1 MDYTING
8 HNIFF
13 IVFITFICSL
23 ILVPIVKKIANH
35 IGAIDYPNERKVHK
49 KPIPRLGG
57 LAIFLSFM
65 FGYVLFG
72 QITVQMLSILI
83 SGFVLIIVGICDDI
97 KPLKP
102 HVKLIGQIIASL
114 IIVFYGN
121 ITIPS
126 ISAFGNS
133 IEFGVWGS
141 ILAVIFIVA
150 IINAINLIDG
160 LDGLAAGTSSI
171 FFLATSIIAFYMV
184 RINGLD
190 VILSLIMLGSTLG
203 FLFYNFNPASI
214 FMGDTGSMFLGFMIS
229 VIALLGYKGTTVT
242 SLIVPIIILL
252 LPILDTIFAILRRII
267 KGESIGSADKAHIH
281 HQLLKLNKSTR
292 KTVLIMYGINI
303 LCAAISILY
312 VLGDNRLAIIL
323 YIVLI
328 VIALFLVYK
337 TDILFEHHK

>member
-1 MDYTING
+1 MEYTVNG
-8 HNIFF
+8 HNIFY
-13 IVFITFICSL
+13 IVIITFICSL
-23 ILVPIVKKIANH
+23 VLVPIVKKIAYH
-35 IGAIDYPNERKVHK
+35 IGAIDYPNERKMHT
-49 KPIPRLGG
+49 KPTPRLGG

-65 FGYVLFG
+65 IGYVLFG
-72 QITVQMLSILI
+72 QITVQMISILI
-83 SGFVLIIVGICDDI
+83 SGFILIIVGICDDI
-97 KPLKP
+97 KPLTP
-102 HVKLIGQIIASL
+102 RVKLIGQIVASL

-126 ISAFGNS
+126 ISAFGTN
-133 IEFGVWGS
+133 IEFGTWGS
-141 ILAVIFIVA
+141 ILAVVFVVA

-203 FLFYNFNPASI
+203 FLVYNFNPASI

-252 LPILDTIFAILRRII
+252 LPILDTIFAIIRRII
-267 KGESIGSADKAHIH
+267 KGDKF
-281 HQLLKLNKSTR
+281 KR
-292 KTVLIMYGINI
+292 YF
-303 LCAAISILY
+303 C
-312 VLGDNRLAIIL
+312 
-323 YIVLI
+323 
-328 VIALFLVYK
+328 
-337 TDILFEHHK
+337 